1 VRRATVTIPDELD
14 KALDSYR
21 RDLEFP
27 PSLAAVMQ
35 AALKEYLRGKGYSA
49 PEEPGT
55 RPGLSGQKPTVY
67 EDAPTVRGEK
77 TAAEMVIED
86 RR

>member
-1 VRRATVTIPDELD
+1 MRRATVTIPDELE
-14 KALDSYR
+14 KALDSYT

-35 AALKEYLRGKGYSA
+35 AALKEYLDRRGYPATG
-49 PEEPGT
+49 EQIIGE
-55 RPGLSGQKPTVY
+55 RPSVY
-67 EDAPTVRGEK
+67 EDAPTVRGVK

>member
-1 VRRATVTIPDELD
+1 MRRATVTIPDELE
-14 KALDSYR
+14 KALDSYA

-35 AALKEYLRGKGYSA
+35 AALREYLSRRGYPA
-49 PEEPGT
+49 PGEPTTGE
-55 RPGLSGQKPTVY
+55 GPTVY
-67 EDAPTVRGEK
+67 EDAPTVRGDK

>member
-1 VRRATVTIPDELD
+1 MRRATVTIPDELE

-21 RDLEFP
+21 RNLEFP

-35 AALKEYLRGKGYSA
+35 TALKEYLRVRGYTA
-49 PEEPGT
+49 LAEPDTGQ
-55 RPGLSGQKPTVY
+55 RPSQRPTVY

-77 TAAEMVIED
+77 TAAEMVVED